1 MDLSKLNKEQK
12 QAVEFG
18 DGPLLIVAG
27 AGTGKTTVLTNRLA
41 YLVSEKGIKP
51 EEILALT
58 YTEKAAHEMEERAEK
73 LLPFGYYD
81 FWISTFHS
89 FCDRVLKNYGLS
101 IGLPTNYKLLN
112 DSGSWILMRKN
123 FNKFNFLKEYRPLGN
138 PTKFIQALVKHF
150 HQCKNEGIYPENYL
164 EYADSLKLNLD
175 DISIASKVTIK
186 GKKRKGKSEDEKN
199 EINLELSQREY
210 ERINEVARAYHTY
223 QKILL
228 DNSCLDFGDL
238 INYTIDLFKKRPEI
252 LQKFRDR
259 FKYIMVDEFQDT
271 NWVQYELVKI
281 LANPKNNLTVSADDD
296 QCLPG
301 NILVEKWDKDKIALV
316 KIKNIK
322 KGDVLLT
329 GVGLGHLGISNV
341 KNVFKNK
348 KKANFITITTK
359 SGNKITVT
367 DNHKMF
373 CAVPS
378 SSRKKKSNYHYV
390 YLMFRDNIGW
400 RIGKTDNIV
409 GRLKFER
416 SADKIIAL
424 RAFETDEEARYH
436 ETLWSLK
443 YGIPTSCFCERRGV
457 VIKNNLLEKL
467 YKEINVCENVFKL
480 AKDLNIDIDYHHDC
494 LGAVT
499 RGQKE
504 RIKINIL
511 MCSRRYRSKLA
522 VKNKKIILLNPLIK
536 HTLRLETSNKKIISK
551 LEQAGLRMRKAKK
564 GKRLLIDKD
573 DIRELTKIAKKIQEI
588 TGGIIEVKF
597 YAGVGLDSQTKIR
610 HNDPALIMPAKN
622 LVLGHSLP
630 IRRENTIIYDEII
643 DIKKTIKTDFIY
655 DLEIE
660 KTHNFLA
667 QGVVV
672 HNSIYRFQG
681 ASFNNI
687 LHFKKDYPKAKEIV
701 LTENYRSPQ
710 NVLDLAYDFIQHNNP
725 NRLEYQ
731 LNENIELQKQA
742 IEKGLDLGNFKK
754 ISKKL
759 KSNQEKKGAIELLGF
774 ETGDEEITGV
784 INKIWELKE
793 IDNKA
798 SFSDF
803 AILTRSNETAN
814 SFSRA
819 LERAGIPYD
828 FVSSKGLYTNPLI
841 LDVISYFKTIVNFY
855 DSPSLYRVLRMLT
868 MDLDPE
874 EVARITQYSDKK
886 GIPVYEAIQDAYL
899 MTKLQTETKVKLE
912 KLVKALKNHYAIAKE
927 KNTSEVFVNMIN
939 DLSFAKVLSEPNE
952 QNLKNWEL
960 LYQFLQK
967 IKDFED
973 SQADGKLLAFIE
985 ELQMELE
992 AGEEGDL
999 KNSIMDNVDAVK
1011 IMTVHS
1017 AKGLEFKYVF
1027 LVSLVHRKFPSDQR
1041 SDPISLPE
1049 ALVKEVLPS
1058 GDFHLQEE
1066 RRLFYVALTRAK
1078 RGLFLTWAGDYG
1090 GKLAKKPSRFLM
1102 ESKLVSEETID
1113 KHNQK
1118 NGKSGSFCFSKAI
1131 NNKFKLESNETI
1143 NGGAVKG
1150 FLPDHFSFS
1159 QLRAFSNCPLQ
1170 YKFGHILKIPVRG
1183 RGNFSFGKTIH
1194 NTLHKFL
1201 NLVVREVE
1209 IKQKDL
1215 FGVDEKKSN
1224 GIKLSLQDLLE
1235 IYDKEWIDDWH
1246 DGDTKKEYYLK
1257 GKEVLKKFYSD
1268 LIEKPLNV
1276 CMINNEP
1283 ALEKEFSLKLNGDV
1297 FVGAIDRI
1305 DKISENEVE
1314 LIDYKTGNSKDS
1326 LSTDDKLQLLIYQLA
1341 VYKIF
1346 GLKTGR
1352 LSYYYLE
1359 DGLMR
1364 SFEPTDVDMVK
1375 TEEKIKDIA
1384 VRIKRS
1390 NFKPTPGWN
1399 CNYCDFKDIC
1409 SHRKA

>member
-1 MDLSKLNKEQK
+1 LILAKAILWDIIPYMDLSKLNKEQK

-58 YTEKAAHEMEERAEK
+58 YTEKAAYEMEDRAEK

-101 IGLPTNYKLLN
+101 VGLPTNYKLLN
-112 DSGSWILMRKN
+112 ESGSWILMRKN

-175 DISIASKVTIK
+175 DIPIASKVAVK
-186 GKKRKGKSEDEKN
+186 GKKKKGKGEDEQN

-223 QKILL
+223 QRILL

-281 LANPKNNLTVSADDD
+281 LSAPKNNLTVSADDD
-296 QCLPG
+296 Q
-301 NILVEKWDKDKIALV
+301 
-316 KIKNIK
+316 
-322 KGDVLLT
+322 
-329 GVGLGHLGISNV
+329 
-341 KNVFKNK
+341 
-348 KKANFITITTK
+348 
-359 SGNKITVT
+359 
-367 DNHKMF
+367 
-373 CAVPS
+373 
-378 SSRKKKSNYHYV
+378 
-390 YLMFRDNIGW
+390 
-400 RIGKTDNIV
+400 
-409 GRLKFER
+409 
-416 SADKIIAL
+416 
-424 RAFETDEEARYH
+424 
-436 ETLWSLK
+436 
-443 YGIPTSCFCERRGV
+443 
-457 VIKNNLLEKL
+457 
-467 YKEINVCENVFKL
+467 
-480 AKDLNIDIDYHHDC
+480 
-494 LGAVT
+494 
-499 RGQKE
+499 
-504 RIKINIL
+504 
-511 MCSRRYRSKLA
+511 
-522 VKNKKIILLNPLIK
+522 
-536 HTLRLETSNKKIISK
+536 
-551 LEQAGLRMRKAKK
+551 
-564 GKRLLIDKD
+564 
-573 DIRELTKIAKKIQEI
+573 
-588 TGGIIEVKF
+588 
-597 YAGVGLDSQTKIR
+597 
-610 HNDPALIMPAKN
+610 
-622 LVLGHSLP
+622 
-630 IRRENTIIYDEII
+630 
-643 DIKKTIKTDFIY
+643 
-655 DLEIE
+655 
-660 KTHNFLA
+660 
-667 QGVVV
+667 
-672 HNSIYRFQG
+672 SIYRFQG

-731 LNENIELQKQA
+731 LNENDDLRKQA
-742 IEKGLDLGNFKK
+742 IEKGLDLVNFKK

-759 KSNQEKKGAIELLGF
+759 KSNQEKNGAIELLGF
-774 ETGDEEITGV
+774 ETSDEEITGV

-819 LERAGIPYD
+819 LDRAGIPYD

-886 GIPVYEAIQDAYL
+886 GIPVYETIQDAYL
-899 MTKLQTETKVKLE
+899 LTKLQTETKVKLE

-973 SQADGKLLAFIE
+973 SQADGKLLAFVE

-1011 IMTVHS
+1011 VMTVHS

-1058 GDFHLQEE
+1058 GNFHLQEE

-1090 GKLAKKPSRFLM
+1090 GKLAKKPSQFLI
-1102 ESKLVSEETID
+1102 ESKLVSEETVG

-1118 NGKSGSFCFSKAI
+1118 NGKIGSFCFSKSI

-1209 IKQKDL
+1209 VKQKDL

-1257 GKEVLKKFYSD
+1257 GKEVLKKFYAD

-1283 ALEKEFSLKLNGDV
+1283 ALEKAFSLKLNGDV

-1346 GLKTGR
+1346 GLKTAK

-1364 SFEPTDVDMVK
+1364 SFEPTDADMVK

-1384 VRIKRS
+1384 GSIKRS

-1409 SHRKA
+1409 SHRKN